1 MYVNPFWLGV
11 LITIVVLIAVA
22 IIAAM
27 INAAQVDEV
36 NDRISPEEFKRLSE
50 DVEGKLF
57 KIVPRG
63 DGTMEIIEYDRQDE
77 DQ

>member
-11 LITIVVLIAVA
+11 LITIVALIAVA
-22 IIAAM
+22 LIAAM

-36 NDRISPEEFKRLSE
+36 NDGISPEEFKKLSE

-57 KIVPRG
+57 RIVPRG
-63 DGTMEIIEYDRQDE
+63 DGTMEIIEYDEQDE
-77 DQ
+77 D